1 MFMRIS
7 TWDGD
12 HQQRWAKSYDRPG
25 ACLNRPRLPTPF
37 RRVVD
42 PCVDDLSRRLRG
54 KYLQDGGVYR
64 PDADPAENFPLCF
77 DSVREFA
84 KPKYGINL
92 LKLETL
98 PRRPDHPARCGPKE
112 FSGNALRFRRACER
126 KA

>member
-42 PCVDDLSRRLRG
+42 SCVDDLSRLLRG

-77 DSVREFA
+77 DSVQAELW
-84 KPKYGINL
+84 G
-92 LKLETL
+92 
-98 PRRPDHPARCGPKE
+98 RPPEAGDASSPAGP
-112 FSGNALRFRRACER
+112 SGSMRS
-126 KA
+126 